1 MFLPGC
7 FSVVNQGGPGPTA
20 TPLGMQTPGDDEEDD
35 DEDDDD
41 DEDEDDDDDDDNNI
55 GGLVDDD
62 DDDDDDDEDDEEVG
76 PVEALSNAKLSDTR
90 KP

>member
-1 MFLPGC
+1 MFRDGC
-7 FSVVNQGGPGPTA
+7 FWVVNQGGPGPTA
-20 TPLGMQTPGDDEEDD
+20 MPLGMQTPGDDEDDD

-41 DEDEDDDDDDDNNI
+41 DDDEDDGDDDI

-62 DDDDDDDEDDEEVG
+62 DDDDEDDDDEEEVG